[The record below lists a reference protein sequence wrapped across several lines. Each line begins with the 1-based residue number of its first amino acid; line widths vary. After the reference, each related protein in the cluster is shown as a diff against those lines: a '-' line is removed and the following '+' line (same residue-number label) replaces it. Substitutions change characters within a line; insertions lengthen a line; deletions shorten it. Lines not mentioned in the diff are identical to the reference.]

1 MKSYSIISVQFGLY
15 YFCCTYSKFSITRK
29 FKMWYINHFELTNSP
44 PLDFQSISPYTPG
57 NFRSCPLFAF
67 PQILAYPVKFPVD
80 ILSTE
85 ESRNFFGKAQYFLY
99 FCSVRYCL
107 FYFFLVCVC
116 LCIGFLSRVSLRGES
131 SSPEWLTALAVLSVG
146 WVLRSLPRFRRLLDG
161 SALLSSTP
169 RNPMLLLLF
178 LVVVV
183 VVLNI
188 SFS

>member
-85 ESRNFFGKAQYFLY
+85 ESRNFFWK
-99 FCSVRYCL
+99 SPI
-107 FYFFLVCVC
+107 FLVFLLCSLLFVLLFSCVC
-116 LCIGFLSRVSLRGES
+116 VFVYWLSQSSL
-131 SSPEWLTALAVLSVG
+131 
-146 WVLRSLPRFRRLLDG
+146 
-161 SALLSSTP
+161 TP
-169 RNPMLLLLF
+169 RRVLLARVIDCSGRFVSRLSPSLTSTF
-178 LVVVV
+178 
-183 VVLNI
+183 
-188 SFS
+188 